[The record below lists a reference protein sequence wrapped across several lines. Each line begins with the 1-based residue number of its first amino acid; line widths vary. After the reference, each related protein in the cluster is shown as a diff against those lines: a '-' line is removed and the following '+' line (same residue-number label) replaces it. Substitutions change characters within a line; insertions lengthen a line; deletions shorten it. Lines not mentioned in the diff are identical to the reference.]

1 VDAVLNWLWQGSV
14 VAVALAVMLRLMS
27 RARAESRY
35 VVCWAALLLVVALP
49 LIPLIAGVTAAPAA
63 VASPDSVATAAT
75 PFVVP
80 VAWWTSSLVG
90 AALWLLWC
98 GVHLWRIGS
107 AMLMLRQIKRR
118 SRGFPPAV
126 ELRLSHWM
134 GVRHRGRR
142 TTLVVS
148 DRIRAA
154 AVLAWGS
161 PLIAIAPAL
170 IEHLDAT
177 ELDRIVIH
185 EWAHIQ
191 RRDDRANLFQLVVRA
206 FAGWHP
212 AVWWIDRRLQ
222 MEREISCD
230 EMTVAMTGSATL
242 YASSLVKLAGL
253 PLAGWH
259 SAIAPAASARL
270 RPRIV
275 RLVSHRLPGSR
286 VWSRSAAAAAASL
299 LGALTLAI
307 TGVRLVAIAPATSGN
322 PAHPVERALVSVQ
335 RPSQTV
341 NAAAEPPLPQ
351 PGRTVA
357 PRGPIGA
364 PRSEPSSQPSEI
376 VPAPSEAEVSSVVVT
391 TVESTDQGALSVAPL
406 ESRPMDAAA
415 PFSPGSGMVSPAS
428 DRQPGRSPW
437 DAATDAGVAIGR
449 GSQTAGVAT
458 AGVFTRFAKRVA
470 RSF

>member
-49 LIPLIAGVTAAPAA
+49 LIPWLGGANAPAA
-63 VASPDSVATAAT
+63 VASPDSVATADT

-98 GVHLWRIGS
+98 GVHLWRIVS
-107 AMLMLRQIKRR
+107 AMLMLRRIRRR

-161 PLIAIAPAL
+161 PLIAVAPAL

-206 FAGWHP
+206 IAGWHP

-222 MEREISCD
+222 MEREIACD
-230 EMTVAMTGSATL
+230 EMTVAMTGSATS
-242 YASSLVKLAGL
+242 YAASLVKLAGL
-253 PLAGWH
+253 PLAGWQ
-259 SAIAPAASARL
+259 SAVAPAASARL
-270 RPRIV
+270 RPRVV
-275 RLVSHRLPGSR
+275 RLVSRQPLVSLA
-286 VWSRSAAAAAASL
+286 WSRSAAAAVGSL

-307 TGVRLVAIAPATSGN
+307 TGVRLVAIAAVTSSN
-322 PAHPVERALVSVQ
+322 PAYPVERALLSVQ
-335 RPSQTV
+335 LAAQTES
-341 NAAAEPPLPQ
+341 AAAELPQQ

-357 PRGPIGA
+357 PRGPIGP
-364 PRSEPSSQPSEI
+364 PRSEPSSPPSES
-376 VPAPSEAEVSSVVVT
+376 VPALREAEASSVVVT
-391 TVESTDQGALSVAPL
+391 TVESSDQGERSVAPL

-415 PFSPGSGMVSPAS
+415 AFSPGPQMVRPAGEA
-428 DRQPGRSPW
+428 PPVRSPW
-437 DAATDAGVAIGR
+437 DAASDAGVAIGR

-458 AGVFTRFAKRVA
+458 AGFFTRFAKRVA